1 MAYFLVNLKILII
14 FEFWQKTVL
23 FSELLYN
30 EENIPNINDF
40 LKLKVLYLKLIMLLL
55 DLTFFCQDL
64 LFWLSTNQLSY

>member
-30 EENIPNINDF
+30 EENTPNINDF
-40 LKLKVLYLKLIMLLL
+40 LKLKVIYMKPFMLLL